1 MCYDRDMKI
10 LIVEDDAALSDGLI
24 YHLERDGHDVD
35 AAHDGL
41 IAWDMIQA
49 GAHELILLDRMLP
62 GLDGA
67 AVLRRMRGAGHATPV
82 LMITALG
89 SLSDRVDGLDAGADD
104 YLVKPF
110 ETDELLARVRALSR
124 RPAQLVEA
132 GRIRCGALTLDESQG
147 LLTLGTA
154 SCQLSKREARLLA
167 QLMKHAGQVLPRD
180 LLLSRV
186 WADAP
191 VEDGNLDN
199 YIYFLRKRLR
209 SVGSTAKIE
218 TMRGLGY
225 RLEVT

>member
-1 MCYDRDMKI
+1 MKI
-10 LIVEDDAALSDGLI
+10 LIVEDDAALSAGLI

-110 ETDELLARVRALSR
+110 ETDDLLAR
-124 RPAQLVEA
+124 
-132 GRIRCGALTLDESQG
+132 
-147 LLTLGTA
+147 
-154 SCQLSKREARLLA
+154 
-167 QLMKHAGQVLPRD
+167 
-180 LLLSRV
+180 
-186 WADAP
+186 
-191 VEDGNLDN
+191 
-199 YIYFLRKRLR
+199 
-209 SVGSTAKIE
+209 
-218 TMRGLGY
+218 
-225 RLEVT
+225 